1 MTLKRVRSIAAKTS
15 LGIVSLVFLFQ
26 LTGCFAT
33 SNYYTGKT
41 AEEGEKV
48 LTAGFDNI
56 VIQDTE
62 TGETAKRDMPF
73 TPTFGLAFGLPLR
86 FELGLRWYFLR
97 TLEADL
103 RWQATPISY
112 KPFNLSLNLHAGLW
126 ELHTQYMKY
135 GATIS
140 KQLGKFE
147 PALSF
152 FEYEYRGSFDL
163 EEGLFGE
170 GSHDFRVKTRVL
182 SLGLAYHV
190 PHAILIP
197 EANYQYSPGHFGP
210 GVIYY
215 GLGIRILINDK

>member
-1 MTLKRVRSIAAKTS
+1 MRSQWVKCHFSRTVM
-15 LGIVSLVFLFQ
+15 GIIGLLVVIQ

-41 AEEGEKV
+41 AEQGDKV
-48 LTAGFDNI
+48 ITAGFDNI

-62 TGETAKRDMPF
+62 TGEIAKMDMPF

-103 RWQATPISY
+103 RWQATPRSF

-126 ELHTQYMKY
+126 EFETSYLKY

-140 KQLGKFE
+140 KEIRKFE

-152 FEYEYRGSFDL
+152 YEYEYRGSFDL
-163 EEGLFGE
+163 EEELFGD
-170 GSHDFRVKTRVL
+170 GSHDFRVKTQVL

-197 EANYQYSPGHFGP
+197 EANYQYSPGHINA

-215 GLGIRILINDK
+215 GLGIRIISPKK